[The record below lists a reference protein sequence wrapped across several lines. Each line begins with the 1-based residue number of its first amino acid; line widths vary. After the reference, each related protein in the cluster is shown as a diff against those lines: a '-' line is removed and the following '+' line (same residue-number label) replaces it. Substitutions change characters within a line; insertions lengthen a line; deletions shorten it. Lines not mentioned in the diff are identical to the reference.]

1 MNDIHK
7 RHAATIETEHK
18 QIPRLLQPGMPPEI
32 DRSNEC
38 YFLLAQSPFHRLPP
52 ANVQIGK
59 RIVLANLHPL
69 LACLVANRPEIAE
82 VHVDSVLRNP
92 SRTQIVHV
100 VRNENIVHILELYLP
115 RTAKT
120 QQRTQPAHISICCSQ
135 LPFLSQRVYI
145 LQNELFHIL
154 VVPFLVMS
162 LHQTLQTKPRL
173 RPLQKKKR
181 LHNPL
186 LLLHNKTIDAA
197 GISTL
202 QNPLRRIHHPFPIHP
217 IVGPMNLPAQRIF
230 LLLATIQ
237 HTNRKRVNF
246 ITTCLTRI

>member
-115 RTAKT
+115 RTAK
-120 QQRTQPAHISICCSQ
+120 RN
-135 LPFLSQRVYI
+135 R
-145 LQNELFHIL
+145 E
-154 VVPFLVMS
+154 
-162 LHQTLQTKPRL
+162 R
-173 RPLQKKKR
+173 
-181 LHNPL
+181 NPL
-186 LLLHNKTIDAA
+186 I
-197 GISTL
+197 
-202 QNPLRRIHHPFPIHP
+202 
-217 IVGPMNLPAQRIF
+217 
-230 LLLATIQ
+230 
-237 HTNRKRVNF
+237 
-246 ITTCLTRI
+246 